1 MLKNNLPW
9 KKHGKGGVGG
19 LKTTEHSCL
28 NPQYHVSLLV
38 VRIHVQSLGVQF
50 AQLGENALDVVQ
62 VIYSLIQTF
71 HHCLPVVLHTSIL
84 PDAKIP
90 LGPGVNDQA
99 PVETQFPEFFSDR
112 HIGIAPPHGRCRKM
126 SNIRRYK

>member
-1 MLKNNLPW
+1 MENGQENVITLTINQCQISHYYILGFT
-9 KKHGKGGVGG
+9 HELFFV
-19 LKTTEHSCL
+19 CL
-28 NPQYHVSLLV
+28 FSFFLFVFVVLDLHLEV

-84 PDAKIP
+84 PD
-90 LGPGVNDQA
+90 GFGVA
-99 PVETQFPEFFSDR
+99 
-112 HIGIAPPHGRCRKM
+112 
-126 SNIRRYK
+126 